1 MRASIARARAGAG
14 GCSLALYA
22 GESLDPGRR
31 MAGDDDTTDAAIAI
45 KTIAQGNAG
54 FMDMELIAF
63 KGYVMA
69 NVCAR

>member
-1 MRASIARARAGAG
+1 
-14 GCSLALYA
+14 
-22 GESLDPGRR
+22 

-63 KGYVMA
+63 KGNVMV